1 MPASSLHPRRFLVGA
16 GLAVFIG
23 VASPWAGSL
32 PNYIGGFLLELR
44 DADRQRIPRLEAS
57 GIAYF
62 QGRLV
67 VVDDILTSLFVFDR
81 LGILSQTVTLGGFPA
96 EGAKF
101 EDLAFDEVSQSFFA
115 VGSHSGWEQDRLQA
129 TSVLLRFRLRE
140 GGGGLEPYANRIE
153 TFPLYKSF
161 EQLGLWRP
169 KGMKIEGLAF
179 DPLSSEL
186 YVGLREPTDRARVY
200 RLSLSELEDAAR
212 GGPPAELELAV
223 SFDAGMI
230 DDTPFCIS
238 SLLWVPERHGLLI
251 GTSTEDETTHLF
263 LGNRLWFYST
273 TGRVELLQDRF
284 DRGKK
289 TEGLAAGGDYLY
301 ISYDN
306 DQDDTE
312 LPSYLR
318 TLPMNSLFGP
328 DQGPPK
334 E

>member
-1 MPASSLHPRRFLVGA
+1 MLRWRPMLTPCTLTRRLVGA
-16 GLAVFIG
+16 LLVVFFG
-23 VASPWAGSL
+23 AASAWAGSL
-32 PNYIGGFLLELR
+32 PSYIDGFLLELR
-44 DADRQRIPRLEAS
+44 DANRQRIPRLEAS

-67 VVDDILTSLFVFDR
+67 VVDDLLSSLFVFDR
-81 LGILSQTVTLGGFPA
+81 LGILSQTVTLEGFPT

-101 EDLAFDEVSQSFFA
+101 EDLAFDELSQSFFA
-115 VGSHSGWEQDRLQA
+115 VGSHSGWEQDMLQA
-129 TSVLLRFRLRE
+129 TSVLVRFRLKE
-140 GGGGLEPYANRIE
+140 GGEGLEPYANRLE

-179 DPLSSEL
+179 NPSSSEL
-186 YVGLREPTDRARVY
+186 YVGLREPTDRARIY
-200 RLSLSELEDAAR
+200 RLSLSELENAAR

-230 DDTPFCIS
+230 EGIPFCVS
-238 SLLWVPERHGLLI
+238 SLLWVPERQGLLI
-251 GTSTEDETTHLF
+251 GTSTEDDVTHRF

-273 TGRVELLQDRF
+273 AGRVELLQDTF

-289 TEGLAAGGDYLY
+289 TEGLAKGDDYLY

-312 LPSYLR
+312 LPSYVR
-318 TLPMNSLFGP
+318 ILPMEGLFGP
-328 DQGPPK
+328 D
-334 E
+334 

>member
-1 MPASSLHPRRFLVGA
+1 MVASRPLTHRFLMGA
-16 GLAVFIG
+16 LSAVFLSA
-23 VASPWAGSL
+23 ASPWARSL
-32 PNYIGGFLLELR
+32 PSYIDGFLLELR
-44 DADRQRIPRLEAS
+44 DGNRQRISRLEAS

-67 VVDDILTSLFVFDR
+67 VVDDILGSLFVFDR
-81 LGILSQTVTLGGFPA
+81 LGILSQMVSLEGFPA

-129 TSVLLRFRLRE
+129 TSVLLRFRLNE
-140 GGGGLEPYANRIE
+140 GGEGLEPYANRIE

-179 DPLSSEL
+179 NPLSSEL

-200 RLSLSELEDAAR
+200 RLLLSDLENAAK
-212 GGPPAELELAV
+212 GGPPAELELAA

-230 DDTPFCIS
+230 EDTPFSIS

-251 GTSTEDETTHLF
+251 GTSTEDESTHRF
-263 LGNRLWFYST
+263 RGNRLWFYST
-273 TGRVELLQDRF
+273 GGRVELLQDTF

-289 TEGLAAGGDYLY
+289 AEGLTQGDDYLY

-312 LPSYLR
+312 LPSYVR
-318 TLPMNSLFGP
+318 TLPMESLFGP
-328 DQGPPK
+328 D
-334 E
+334 